1 VELAWDSMRHG
12 HGWFSGETKKRNLLV
27 LIEADKITEETAFAF
42 IYVNMLQFS
51 LW

>member
-1 VELAWDSMRHG
+1 MGFHATWAWL
-12 HGWFSGETKKRNLLV
+12 FSGETKKRNLLV